1 MFYWKILGI
10 TVHRSTTKS
19 KCRLDFFDKKHI
31 LNKRAIPPL
40 DKRYISG
47 EMPTLRSGVSP
58 LFQPDG
64 EEETGVIA
72 MSKNSGGKFLK
83 TLLCA
88 AVFSGAASQLDAA
101 DPSAD
106 PSRRTIRF
114 VQDDAQD
121 YMVSKIYRL
130 KYVQSNDITPFLM
143 GIVMRYNM
151 NSSVGPIEYG
161 ANNNQL
167 ITVTC
172 PVKMMPYVDDF
183 ISKVDRDIKIDG
195 KTPSDVIKGTGI
207 TRAVYQPKFRSGQN
221 LLNVLVNTVIGE
233 GPFSSV
239 YAWDANSNQIYW
251 KDNTSNTSYVYEFL
265 SFLDRPSPQITIT
278 ATLYEVRESTLRD
291 IGIDYA
297 AWKNGPGLNLFDVG
311 FDAFSI
317 SSAGTAAIQAASGPV
332 GGFLFAPQF
341 DASFIR
347 ILGQS
352 GKAEVKSTASITA
365 VNSETNSY
373 EIFFDPEFQ
382 NIIKSDNDQTS
393 VAVSGIEAGYYQ
405 AYLAVNQPVVN
416 LHYGV
421 PQSPYPV
428 SEAFT
433 LNAYT
438 PGAYN
443 TIPGTVCFGY
453 DVQTASVVER
463 NNSGTELIETGKIS
477 SSIQLDLGCETVIA
491 QWDKYQEVEET
502 IGVPFLM
509 DIPVLGYIFSTRTA
523 VKEKSRVYLTVKA
536 HVLDTAQPVNV
547 ATGILKKISPRKHH
561 SYHHNHHK
569 AD

>member
-1 MFYWKILGI
+1 MQKIYGDHI
-10 TVHRSTTKS
+10 GMQKASQSGSTV
-19 KCRLDFFDKKHI
+19 
-31 LNKRAIPPL
+31 
-40 DKRYISG
+40 KRYSLFYFK
-47 EMPTLRSGVSP
+47 ERRNKMRKKLRSSVTRL
-58 LFQPDG
+58 LFSAVMGGAVCFSYAEQPD
-64 EEETGVIA
+64 
-72 MSKNSGGKFLK
+72 
-83 TLLCA
+83 
-88 AVFSGAASQLDAA
+88 
-101 DPSAD
+101 DPSK
-106 PSRRTIRF
+106 RTIRL

-121 YMVSKIYRL
+121 YMVSKIYHL

-151 NSSVGPIEYG
+151 NSSVGAIEYG
-161 ANNNQL
+161 ANNSQM

-183 ISKVDRDIKIDG
+183 IAKVDRNIRLDGRTPEDI
-195 KTPSDVIKGTGI
+195 VQGTGI

-221 LLNVLVNTVIGE
+221 LLNVLVDMVIGE

-251 KDNTSNTSYVYEFL
+251 KDNTSNTSYVYQFL
-265 SFLDRPSPQITIT
+265 TYLDRPSPQITIT
-278 ATLYEVRESTLRD
+278 ATLYEVRESSLTD
-291 IGIDYA
+291 IGIDYV
-297 AWKNGPGLNLFDVG
+297 AWKNGPGLNLFEAG
-311 FDAFSI
+311 FNVFSV
-317 SSAGTAAIQAASGPV
+317 SSAGSAAIQAASGPV

-352 GKAEVKSTASITA
+352 GKAEVKSRASITA
-365 VNSETNSY
+365 ANSETRSY

-393 VAVSGIEAGYYQ
+393 VVSSGIEEGYYQ
-405 AYLAVNQPVVN
+405 AYLAIRQPIVN

-428 SEAFT
+428 SEAFS
-433 LNAYT
+433 LNAYK
-438 PGAYN
+438 PGVYT

-463 NNSGTELIETGKIS
+463 NNSGTELVETGNIS
-477 SSIQLDLGCETVIA
+477 SNIQLTLGEEQIIA
-491 QWDKYQEVEET
+491 QWDKFQEVKET

-509 DIPVLGYIFSTRTA
+509 DIPILKYLFSTET
-523 VKEKSRVYLTVKA
+523 VSKEKSKVYLTVKA
-536 HVLDTAQPVNV
+536 EVLDIGHPVDIQ
-547 ATGILKKISPRKHH
+547 TGLLKQISNASNKSKRGVK
-561 SYHHNHHK
+561 
-569 AD
+569 

>member
-1 MFYWKILGI
+1 MGGKMMLAILGCGI
-10 TVHRSTTKS
+10 VCCGH
-19 KCRLDFFDKKHI
+19 
-31 LNKRAIPPL
+31 
-40 DKRYISG
+40 
-47 EMPTLRSGVSP
+47 
-58 LFQPDG
+58 
-64 EEETGVIA
+64 
-72 MSKNSGGKFLK
+72 
-83 TLLCA
+83 
-88 AVFSGAASQLDAA
+88 AASPD
-101 DPSAD
+101 DD
-106 PSRRTIRF
+106 TKRTIRF

-121 YMVSKIYRL
+121 YMVSKIYHL

-151 NSSVGPIEYG
+151 NSSVGCIEYG
-161 ANNNQL
+161 AANNQM

-183 ISKVDRDIKIDG
+183 IAKVDRNIKLDG
-195 KTPSDVIKGTGI
+195 KTPEDVVQGTGI

-233 GPFSSV
+233 GPYSSV

-251 KDNTSNTSYVYEFL
+251 KDNTSNTSYVFQFL
-265 SFLDRPSPQITIT
+265 SYLDRPSPQITIT
-278 ATLYEVRESTLRD
+278 ATLYELRESSLHD
-291 IGIDYA
+291 IGIDYV
-297 AWKNGPGLNLFDVG
+297 AWKNGPGLNLFQAG
-311 FDAFSI
+311 FDAFGI
-317 SSAGTAAIQAASGPV
+317 SSAGSAAIQAASGPV

-352 GKAEVKSTASITA
+352 GKAEVKSRASITA
-365 VNSETNSY
+365 VNSETQSY

-382 NIIKSDNDQTS
+382 NIIKSNNDQTT
-393 VAVSGIEAGYYQ
+393 VTASGIDEGYYQ
-405 AYLAVNQPVVN
+405 AYLAVKQPIVN

-428 SEAFT
+428 SEAFS

-438 PGAYN
+438 PGSYT

-463 NNSGTELIETGKIS
+463 NNSGTELIETGNIS
-477 SSIQLDLGCETVIA
+477 SNIQLDLGEEQIIA
-491 QWDKYQEVEET
+491 QWDKVQEIKET

-509 DIPVLGYIFSTRTA
+509 DIPVLKYIFSTETIS
-523 VKEKSRVYLTVKA
+523 KEKSKVYLTIKA
-536 HVLDTAQPVNV
+536 EVLDTGHPV
-547 ATGILKKISPRKHH
+547 KISTGTLKQIKAQNIFRKGGA
-561 SYHHNHHK
+561 K
-569 AD
+569 